1 MRMISSSNWLEE
13 PCLTRT
19 VGSASDWPMLKAQLL
34 FWPNNF
40 LTAISA
46 AFVNLHFWVHFL
58 LSSSHTTKGG
68 LLKKQLGAYTKQFAG
83 SLTPSAS

>member
-1 MRMISSSNWLEE
+1 MRIPSDSNGLEE
-13 PCLTRT
+13 LCLTRT
-19 VGSASDWPMLKAQLL
+19 VSSASDWPTHKAQLL

-40 LTAISA
+40 LTEISA
-46 AFVNLHFWVHFL
+46 AFINLHFWVHSL
-58 LSSSHTTKGG
+58 LFSSHPTKGG